1 MKIRF
6 RVIMAALLVVA
17 GGPLF
22 ARDRTIALGGGEQW
36 AAFPKIEGL
45 TALPGRGGFADLC
58 LADSEYPVG
67 PSTDLLLHFNSPPL
81 REETGH
87 YSITSS
93 SAGVNE
99 KYAKFGKGA
108 GVFSGNGGIVLEPL
122 SGALF
127 GPGSVWTDFSI
138 EFWLYPAAL
147 ADGEVVFA
155 WKGYRRYGGKLIPQT
170 LECRVRRRTLVW
182 TFENLFTPA
191 TGEPFRFELESV
203 ESLIP
208 RRWRHHLLRF
218 NNREGI
224 LEYLVDD
231 VPAGTRYTTV
241 SGLESSQA
249 CVPLIGEAEHSSLSV
264 APRFTGFMDELRVSA
279 EYVKTPLLHRYSEA
293 RGRATSR
300 VFDLGSTGTVVK
312 RVNALLDQPGD
323 TEIDFYIRASDSFDT
338 FERLKGDWRPF
349 VPGKSF
355 GNGLT
360 GRYVQLM
367 VEFFPD
373 GGNEVSPRLFSI
385 DIVYEPA
392 LAPPS
397 PADLRAVAGDG
408 KVTLSWKPVVEDD
421 VKGYFVFYGEAPLNY
436 LGEGAAE
443 GKSPIDVGNVTT
455 FELSGLT
462 NGKLYFFAVAA
473 YDTATPAHLSEFH
486 EEKSARPSEV
496 KK

>member
-6 RVIMAALLVVA
+6 RVILTCWLVIA

-22 ARDRTIALGGGEQW
+22 ARDRTIALGGEERW
-36 AAFPKIEGL
+36 TAFQKIEGL
-45 TALPGRGGFADLC
+45 AALPGRGGFADLI
-58 LADSEYPVG
+58 LADSQYPVG
-67 PSTDLLLHFNSPPL
+67 PGTDLLIHFNSLPI

-93 SAGVNE
+93 SVSVNE
-99 KYAKFGKGA
+99 PYAKLGRGT
-108 GVFSGNGGIVLEPL
+108 GVFTGQGGIVLAPRP
-122 SGALF
+122 GALF
-127 GPGSVWTDFSI
+127 GSGSAWTDFSI

-147 ADGEVVFA
+147 SDGEIVFS
-155 WKGYRRYGGKLIPQT
+155 WKGFRRYRGKLIPQS
-170 LECRVRRRTLVW
+170 LECRVHRRTLVW
-182 TFENLFTPA
+182 SFENLFTPD
-191 TGEPFRFELESV
+191 TGEPFRFELQSA

-218 NNREGI
+218 DNRQGI

-231 VPAGTRYTTV
+231 VLSGIRYTTV
-241 SGLESSQA
+241 DGTESSQP
-249 CVPLIGEAEHSSLSV
+249 CVPLIGESEQATLAV
-264 APRFTGFMDELRVSA
+264 APRFTGFMDELRVSS
-279 EYVKTPLLHRYSEA
+279 EYVRDPLLHRYAEA
-293 RGRATSR
+293 HGRATSR
-300 VFDLGSTGTVVK
+300 VFDLGSTGTLVK

-323 TEIDFYIRASDSFDT
+323 SEIDFYIRASDSFET
-338 FERLKGDWRPF
+338 FERLKADWRPF
-349 VPGKSF
+349 LPGKPFS
-355 GNGLT
+355 GGLK

-373 GGNEVSPRLFSI
+373 GEYQESPKLYSV

-397 PADLRAVAGDG
+397 PADLKAAAGDG

-421 VKGYFVFYGEAPLNY
+421 VKGYLVFYGEAPLNY
-436 LGEGAAE
+436 LGGDAAQ

-455 FELSGLT
+455 FELTGLT
-462 NGKLYFFAVAA
+462 NGRLYFFAVAA
-473 YDTATPAHLSEFH
+473 YDDASPPHLSEFH
-486 EEKSARPSEV
+486 QEKSARPSEV